1 MRIFKKII
9 KAILIV
15 CLTLMIIIATAIKI
29 LSSTIMDEAYM
40 FRKLRANDYY
50 SNIYK
55 ELKQNFE
62 NYIGP
67 SGLDESILD
76 DICTEEDLQNDTEI
90 ILGNIYEGTGK
101 KVDTS
106 AIKDRLKKRIEQSL
120 ASTNVTD
127 KTKENINQFIEQISD
142 EYISTI
148 SHTEYEDTI
157 YNVYSKSKKIIKLAK
172 LGYGISI
179 ATIMALL
186 VLINFKRLRK
196 ALKNIG
202 ISFTSSGLFM
212 LLGYNILNY
221 NIKVEHLRILNDS
234 ISIVLQS
241 IVKDIFGKL
250 NYAGIGLTVVG
261 IILII
266 LGNFLRKEKK

>member
-1 MRIFKKII
+1 MKVFKKII

-15 CLTLMIIIATAIKI
+15 CLTLMIIIATAIII

-40 FRKLRANDYY
+40 YRKLRANDYY
-50 SNIYK
+50 SSIYK

-76 DICTEEDLQNDTEI
+76 DICTIEDIQNDTEI

-106 AIKDRLKKRIEQSL
+106 AIKERLKKRIEQSL
-120 ASTNVTD
+120 TDTKVTD
-127 KTKENINQFIEQISD
+127 NTKDNINQFIEQISD
-142 EYISTI
+142 EYINTI

-157 YNVYSKSKKIIKLAK
+157 YNAYSRSKKIIKLAK
-172 LGYGISI
+172 LGYGICI
-179 ATIMALL
+179 ATIIVLL
-186 VLINFKRLRK
+186 ILINLKRLRK
-196 ALKNIG
+196 ALKNLG
-202 ISFTSSGLFM
+202 IAFTSSGLFM
-212 LLGYNILNY
+212 VFGYNILNY
-221 NIKVEHLRILNDS
+221 NIKVEHLRVLNDS

-241 IVKDIFGKL
+241 IVKDLFGKI
-250 NYAGIGLTVVG
+250 NYAGICLTVAG
-261 IILII
+261 IALII
-266 LGNFLRKEKK
+266 FGNALRKEKR